1 MLYNYNDNIKT
12 RPDWSEQKKFLRVTK
27 ELHWILRLQAT
38 PFAQD
43 DATN

>member
-1 MLYNYNDNIKT
+1 MQKKLAPTGASK
-12 RPDWSEQKKFLRVTK
+12 KKFLRVTI
-27 ELHWILRLQAT
+27 ELRWILRLQAT